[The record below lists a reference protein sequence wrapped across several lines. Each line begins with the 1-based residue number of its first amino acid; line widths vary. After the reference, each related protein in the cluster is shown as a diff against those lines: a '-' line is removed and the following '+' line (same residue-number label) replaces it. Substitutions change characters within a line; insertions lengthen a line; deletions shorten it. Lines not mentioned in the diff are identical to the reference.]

1 MAGEVGIK
9 IKVSAKDANRNL
21 DKLKNSSNKLSEAFN
36 KVTRRSQKTQT
47 ALKNTGRAA
56 RSASTGVRSL
66 AASLR
71 PLLAAFAVIG
81 SARFVFVKTA
91 ELETQRKSL
100 EKLTGS
106 ATKTNRIIKELQDF
120 GAVTPFTSTELISSA
135 QRLKAFGIDTEKLV
149 DVTKQLADVSGAV
162 GKPLG
167 EVAAVYGKIQ
177 AKGRMTMEELLQFQE
192 RGINV
197 TDELS
202 KITGLY
208 GDDLLKAMS
217 KGKLGADLVEQA
229 FINLT
234 KEGGLYFEGAIS
246 QSQTLAG
253 RFSTLVDSV
262 ETLARNVGEKL
273 GPAIKTILNLAIDA
287 VNQINRLITRAS
299 AGPQIA
305 QAELQARQ
313 KAIQETKEKF
323 NFNVGAVEGPL
334 AGAGV
339 EEFFKER
346 LEINTADAV
355 NKILNKNLDVEGK
368 IADAAKTTL
377 KTNKDIKNVKDGINN
392 TENNIND
399 KNNKLNKTLDE
410 QKQKYSEITNILASG
425 MTNAVMGLIDGT
437 KTLSQSLAGV
447 ARQLASMFLNRA
459 FSSMFGSFFEQGG
472 YSRAGSFKAFQYGGV
487 VNSPTLGMV
496 GEGGEPEYIIPA
508 SKMDGAMSRYSAG
521 ARGGAVIPGGSHE
534 AGTVAGASG
543 NTVVEYTGPVLNFNG
558 DDYVPKDS
566 VPRIISTAA
575 QQGASMGQSKM
586 MSTLKNSRSQRSKI
600 GI

>member
-1 MAGEVGIK
+1 VAGEVGIK

-287 VNQINRLITRAS
+287 VNQINRLITRVS

-543 NTVVEYTGPVLNFNG
+543 STVVEYTGPVLNFNG

-566 VPRIISTAA
+566 VPQIISAAA